1 MKIMKLRQR
10 KIVKNLYTKD
20 LDKLQETTKKI
31 NYHDLTCAVESTG
44 VQTDFSEKK
53 KDPIRFLNYIKK
65 K

>member
-1 MKIMKLRQR
+1 MKLRQR

-31 NYHDLTCAVESTG
+31 NYHDLICAVESTG

-53 KDPIRFLNYIKK
+53 KIQLGF
-65 K
+65 